1 MSWYNNKTIITL
13 CVQMPFMLM
22 NSSCSCISLQSFL
35 NEVHLALKEYFTA
48 GAEVRSPEAAAQIS
62 AAVLL

>member
-1 MSWYNNKTIITL
+1 
-13 CVQMPFMLM
+13 MPFMLM